1 MTNQRR
7 WLREI
12 LSMTSF
18 EVEKRDLMQSA
29 STCTLRSWWPLSD
42 IFELSALFQ
51 GCDCNGH
58 ADTCDVETGTCE
70 CLTRWV
76 TGEHCER

>member
-1 MTNQRR
+1 MP
-7 WLREI
+7 I
-12 LSMTSF
+12 GI
-18 EVEKRDLMQSA
+18 V
-29 STCTLRSWWPLSD
+29 CSWEFFVFKL
-42 IFELSALFQ
+42 FALFQ

-58 ADTCDVETGTCE
+58 AKTCDVETGTCE